1 VSRARFSF
9 LFLLAFPLAACANND
24 APPAPQPEPSARA
37 AVPETKPAPTAE
49 IVASAAPT
57 SVASA
62 APTTSASAAAPI
74 EASAAAPVRSAAP
87 EKSAAIAG
95 GNPPLAL
102 PRASNGVLAA
112 GVADKILASG
122 APAIVR
128 LLDPGAEPRAD
139 LSYAIAKG
147 PAPKLGMAM
156 DMAVSVKA
164 GGHLNEAKLPK
175 MGMTLDGSAA
185 ETNAAGEWKILASLV
200 GITIEGKG
208 AQAEQMAAAMRPQID
223 AMKGLGIN
231 YWLSPKGRVRDVKVE
246 LPKGFPPA
254 AQALVQGLNQSF
266 ESMVA
271 PLPVEAVGVG
281 AKWQVVSRMAAS
293 GADLLQSA
301 TYTLKARDGLKA
313 TLDVVT
319 QQLSASD
326 TIKAL
331 GSPGGAVTHVK
342 SFSSGGTGTTKIDT
356 TSVVPESGT
365 TTMKTG
371 MTVVVSQGGDA
382 GEESAVETRTTVVL
396 SRP

>member
-1 VSRARFSF
+1 VSRARFS
-9 LFLLAFPLAACANND
+9 LLLLLAFPLAACGKEA
-24 APPAPQPEPSARA
+24 PAPEPEPSVKVA
-37 AVPETKPAPTAE
+37 APEVKATPSATATAE

-57 SVASA
+57 PSATAAPTATSAASA
-62 APTTSASAAAPI
+62 ASAAVDRSATKSGVNAPI
-74 EASAAAPVRSAAP
+74 
-87 EKSAAIAG
+87 
-95 GNPPLAL
+95 AL
-102 PRASNGVLAA
+102 PKSPNGVLAA
-112 GVADKILASG
+112 GAADKILASG
-122 APAIVR
+122 APALVR

-147 PAPKLGMAM
+147 PAPKLGMDM

-164 GGHLNEAKLPK
+164 GGHVNEAKLPK
-175 MGMTLDGSAA
+175 MGMTLDGSTN

-200 GITIEGKG
+200 GITIDGKG
-208 AQAEQMAAAMRPQID
+208 AQAEQMAAAMRPQIES
-223 AMKGLGIN
+223 MKGLGIN
-231 YWLSPKGRVRDVKVE
+231 YWLNPKGRVRDVKIE

-254 AQALVQGLNQSF
+254 AEALVQGLNQSF

-271 PLPVEAVGVG
+271 PLPIEAVGLG

-301 TYTLKARDGLKA
+301 TYTLKARDGARA

-319 QQLSASD
+319 TQVSASD

-331 GSPGGAVTHVK
+331 GAPGGALTRVK
-342 SFSSGGTGTTKIDT
+342 SYSSGGTGTTKIDT
-356 TSVVPESGT
+356 TSVVPEGGT

-371 MTVVVSQGGDA
+371 MTVVVSQGGEP
-382 GEESAVETRTTVVL
+382 GEESAIETRTSVTL

>member
-1 VSRARFSF
+1 MSRARIS
-9 LFLLAFPLAACANND
+9 LLLLLAFPLAACRKEA
-24 APPAPQPEPSARA
+24 PAPQPEPSVKVA
-37 AVPETKPAPTAE
+37 APEVKPTPTASSTAE
-49 IVASAAPT
+49 IVASAAP
-57 SVASA
+57 SASA
-62 APTTSASAAAPI
+62 APTAAIKASAAAPA
-74 EASAAAPVRSAAP
+74 ASVAVD
-87 EKSAAIAG
+87 KSAAKPGVNAPI
-95 GNPPLAL
+95 AL
-102 PRASNGVLAA
+102 PKSASGVLAA
-112 GVADKILASG
+112 GAADKVLPSG
-122 APAIVR
+122 APALVR

-147 PAPKLGMAM
+147 PAPKLGMDM

-164 GGHLNEAKLPK
+164 GGHVNEAKLPK
-175 MGMTLDGSAA
+175 MGMTLDGSTN

-200 GITIEGKG
+200 GITIDGKG
-208 AQAEQMAAAMRPQID
+208 PQAEQMAAAMRPQIES
-223 AMKGLGIN
+223 MKGLGIN
-231 YWLSPKGRVRDVKVE
+231 YWLNPKGRVRDVKIE

-254 AQALVQGLNQSF
+254 AEALVQGLNQSF

-271 PLPVEAVGVG
+271 PLPIEAVGLG

-301 TYTLKARDGLKA
+301 TYTLKARDGARA

-319 QQLSASD
+319 TQLSASD

-331 GSPGGAVTHVK
+331 GAPGGALTHVK

-356 TSVVPESGT
+356 TSVVPEGGT

-371 MTVVVSQGGDA
+371 MTVVVSQGGEP
-382 GEESAVETRTTVVL
+382 GEESAIETRTSVTL